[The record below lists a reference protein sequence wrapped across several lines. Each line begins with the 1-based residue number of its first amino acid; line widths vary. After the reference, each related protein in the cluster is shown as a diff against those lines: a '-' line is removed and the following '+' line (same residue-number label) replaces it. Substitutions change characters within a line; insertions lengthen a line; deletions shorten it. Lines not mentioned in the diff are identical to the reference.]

1 MKLVVGLGNP
11 GPDYER
17 TRHNVGFRIVERVAA
32 RHRIALRHEKRLHGI
47 FGAGRIAG
55 AETALLEPLTYMNL
69 SGRAVLA
76 ALDSHPIDPRA
87 DLLVVY
93 DDLDLPFGRLR
104 LRPSGGA
111 GGHNGIGD
119 ITDQLGHNEFARLRF
134 GIGRP
139 PAGEDPIA
147 HVLAPFAAEEEV
159 ALPARLDAATDAIEL
174 AIAEG
179 VARAMNRVNAPPP
192 AAETPA

>member
-1 MKLVVGLGNP
+1 VKLVVGLGNP

-17 TRHNVGFRIVERVAA
+17 TRHNVGFRIVERLAA
-32 RHRIALRHEKRLHGI
+32 RHRIALRRESPLHGI
-47 FGAGRIAG
+47 FGAGRVAG
-55 AETALLEPLTYMNL
+55 VETALLEPQTYMNL

-76 ALDSHPIDPRA
+76 ALDAHPIDARA

-119 ITDQLGHNEFARLRF
+119 ITDQLGHDEFARLRF

-147 HVLAPFAAEEEV
+147 YVLAPFAADEDA

-179 VARAMNRVNAPPP
+179 VAHAMNRVNAPPP
-192 AAETPA
+192 AAESPA